1 MKRFTRI
8 CLSLFIVFLAI
19 HVTGT
24 FISDKRRAK
33 QKDAFIENTASS
45 TDASPSDSETVTEVE
60 TTTEDTEEEKTIE
73 VYIPSTETTE
83 TSETTEQPETTEA
96 VTEASEQTTIQMEP
110 VKKTNEKEKYIF
122 VGDSRY
128 VQMEAYAQD
137 DDTFIAENGVG
148 YRFLS
153 NHMDEI
159 VSMSDADTKIVI
171 GLGVND
177 VFSGTK
183 KYKELLFDLAGRTD
197 AQIYYMLI
205 NPVDDELCAANGYT
219 VTNEVID
226 DFNITIQ
233 GELIGSGI
241 KIIDVNSYLKVV
253 GYTSRDG
260 LHYNAATS
268 QNIYVYIKEQMLQ
281 N

>member
-226 DFNITIQ
+226 DFNITIH

>member
-33 QKDAFIENTASS
+33 QKDAFIENTTSS

-60 TTTEDTEEEKTIE
+60 TTTED
-73 VYIPSTETTE
+73 
-83 TSETTEQPETTEA
+83 
-96 VTEASEQTTIQMEP
+96 TEASEQTTIQMEP